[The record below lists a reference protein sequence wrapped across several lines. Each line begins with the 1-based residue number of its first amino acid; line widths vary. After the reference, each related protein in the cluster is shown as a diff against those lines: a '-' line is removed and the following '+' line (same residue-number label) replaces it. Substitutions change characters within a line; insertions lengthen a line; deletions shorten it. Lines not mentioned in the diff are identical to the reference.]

1 MTYQLDPYEYA
12 LILRP
17 YEDDDNNMHMA
28 VGMCI
33 PDNDHPE
40 EWKNMAALTVMLL
53 SAAFV
58 MMNEDD
64 VFYQALMNKLKELR
78 DTKEDGN
85 YMSELFDE
93 EDEVISYEYVDD
105 EKKVIQLNMFTK
117 TKGSA

>member
-17 YEDDDNNMHMA
+17 YEDDDNDMHMA
-28 VGMCI
+28 IGMCI
-33 PDNDHPE
+33 PDNNHPDD
-40 EWKNMAALTVMLL
+40 WKKMSALTLMLL

-58 MMNEDD
+58 LMNEDD
-64 VFYQALMNKLKELR
+64 EFYEVLMNKLKSLR
-78 DTKEDGN
+78 DTPEEGN
-85 YMSELFDE
+85 YMSELFDD
-93 EDEVISYEYVDD
+93 EDEVSYEYVDD

>member
-17 YEDDDNNMHMA
+17 YEDDDNNMNMA
-28 VGMCI
+28 IGMCV

-40 EWKNMAALTVMLL
+40 DWKKMSALTMMLL

-58 MMNEDD
+58 LMNEDD
-64 VFYQALMNKLKELR
+64 EFYEVLMSKLRSLR
-78 DTKEDGN
+78 DTHEDGN

-93 EDEVISYEYVDD
+93 DTEEVSYEYVDD